1 MQQAEPQGVTLPF
14 DREVRERVG
23 WLVRLRWGAGLGLV
37 AGSAVGLPL
46 LQFPVPYPLLTVV
59 GVAVLGYN
67 ELLYLFG
74 DRVVETLRSQ
84 RRAVHVQIALD
95 WIALAATVALTG
107 GIRSPATVG
116 FVFHLI
122 IGALLLSPRS
132 CYLLAASAVG
142 LTALLARFTPPLA
155 GVAAGPVV
163 AGMQGHGANLL
174 ELWVALAFLFL
185 VTTYLATSITA
196 ELRRKES
203 ELAASEHSLDQ
214 ACRGLRS
221 LHEIGQVVTSSLDL
235 QEVLGQIAEQATRLL
250 RGKAAAIRLL
260 DPEGE
265 RLLVGGSYG
274 LSQQYV
280 DKGPVR
286 VDRSVMDAEA
296 LAGRIVEIREVSD
309 DPRFQYPDEARREG
323 LRSMLC
329 CPMRAKQRTLGVIR
343 VYTGEPRTFSPD
355 ERQLLTNLAD
365 LGAVAI
371 GNARAYG
378 DLQALDE
385 QRVWFARTT
394 HHQLRAPLAAIQSA
408 LDALPFAGPT
418 NAAQQ
423 DLVARAR
430 RRITDAFDLIRDLLD
445 LAAAQRVEGPAPA
458 ATVRLDQA
466 LERTLAATAE
476 RCRAKGL
483 AFDARIDTGDWRLR
497 VEPADLE
504 RIFGNLLDNAVK
516 YTATGQV
523 RVEASASEGWIDV
536 RVADSGIGIEPADL
550 AHVFESFFRAA
561 AAKAT
566 GEMGTGL
573 GLAIV
578 RRVVTRLGGTI
589 AIDSTPGRGTTITVR
604 LPAAAAPQ
612 PGAGHEGPPGRH
624 DPEPAVVSRFE

>member
-1 MQQAEPQGVTLPF
+1 MEQASDEGVRLPF

-46 LQFPVPYPLLTVV
+46 LRFPVPYPLLAVV

-74 DRVVETLRSQ
+74 DRMAETLRSQ

-95 WIALAATVALTG
+95 WLALAATVALTG

-132 CYLLAASAVG
+132 CYLLAAAAMGV
-142 LTALLARFTPPLA
+142 TALLARFTPPLA
-155 GVAAGPVV
+155 GVSPDAVLAAQGPAASV
-163 AGMQGHGANLL
+163 L
-174 ELWVALAFLFL
+174 ELWLALAFLFL
-185 VTTYLATSITA
+185 VTTYLATSITM
-196 ELRRKES
+196 ELRRKEA

-214 ACRGLRS
+214 ACQGLRS
-221 LHEIGQVVTSSLDL
+221 LHQIGQVVTSSLDL
-235 QEVLGQIAEQATRLL
+235 QEVLDQIAEQATRLL

-260 DPEGE
+260 DPDGE
-265 RLLVGGSYG
+265 TLLVGGSYG

-280 DKGPVR
+280 EKGPVH
-286 VDRSVMDAEA
+286 VDRSVMDSEA
-296 LAGRIVEIREVSD
+296 LAGGIVEIREVSE
-309 DPRFQYPDEARREG
+309 DPRFQYPEEARREG

-329 CPMRAKQRTLGVIR
+329 CPMRAKHRTLGVIR
-343 VYTGEPRTFSPD
+343 VYTGEPRTFSSD

-378 DLQALDE
+378 DLRALDE

-418 NAAQQ
+418 TPAQQ
-423 DLVARAR
+423 DLIARAR

-445 LAAAQRVEGPAPA
+445 LAAAQRVESPAPTA
-458 ATVRLDQA
+458 AVRLDQA
-466 LERTLAATAE
+466 LERVLAATAE
-476 RCRAKGL
+476 RCRAKAL
-483 AFDARIDTGDWRLR
+483 TFDVQIDAGGCRLR
-497 VEPADLE
+497 AEPADLE

-523 RVEASASEGWIDV
+523 RFEASARDGWV
-536 RVADSGIGIEPADL
+536 VARVADSGIGIEPDDL

-573 GLAIV
+573 GLSIV
-578 RRVVTRLGGTI
+578 RQVVTRLGGTI

-604 LPAAAAPQ
+604 LPAAARPAA
-612 PGAGHEGPPGRH
+612 GAEGPPRPS